1 MKSFTYSLLAASAA
15 ATAVNLDF
23 AAEGTVTLASATA
36 LIGQIKSA
44 TAKYTFTTTTATKQ
58 FSVVMELDTV
68 TTGTFTH
75 STTDSTSGLMCI
87 KSKAVMQQLKCFDF
101 LSATSADNV
110 LTITS
115 SIWQSDAATTTIVNS
130 KCLLT
135 NSNNIRSAAC
145 LGEAGTIF
153 TNKAQFKKA
162 SVSASSSS
170 VTLDTAENNGES
182 PAAASTAAMAVA
194 VGFTAMPV
202 FVYNVSSSDK

>member
-87 KSKAVMQQLKCFDF
+87 KSKAVMQ
-101 LSATSADNV
+101 
-110 LTITS
+110 
-115 SIWQSDAATTTIVNS
+115 
-130 KCLLT
+130 
-135 NSNNIRSAAC
+135 
-145 LGEAGTIF
+145 
-153 TNKAQFKKA
+153 
-162 SVSASSSS
+162 
-170 VTLDTAENNGES
+170 
-182 PAAASTAAMAVA
+182 
-194 VGFTAMPV
+194 
-202 FVYNVSSSDK
+202 